1 PPASTL
7 FRYTTLFR
15 SIAASRATEY
25 TDGENFFRTGVV
37 GNLEPRFLL
46 NHLLTPVVSLVL
58 IPRLGRALRNGH
70 GNSCCAYPQL
80 GETYVITSLLESTCH
95 TVILSQGRGTFLQD
109 GVMDFRKMLGGW
121 PGYEKGTVTISYLI
135 AEVFKKSSS
144 HIGLTRV
151 Y

>member
-1 PPASTL
+1 SCYGSAT
-7 FRYTTLFR
+7 YVANWC
-15 SIAASRATEY
+15 IAASRATEY

-80 GETYVITSLLESTCH
+80 GETYVNTSLSEATCH
-95 TVILSQGRGTFLQD
+95 TVLSSLGGGMFVQD
-109 GVMDFRKMLGGW
+109 GVLAVRQMLGGCQ
-121 PGYEKGTVTISYLI
+121 GYDEGTVIISYLI
-135 AEVFKKSSS
+135 AEVFKISSS
-144 HIGLTRV
+144 HIGLPRV